1 MKVMIDK
8 FVLEEFEV
16 KIVDQK
22 ANTKEGIPEKF
33 HLEDR
38 WLVKFGDNPIAINFL
53 SEEAARE
60 YIKVYGYLALW
71 TALWTY
77 RFPVQWD
84 ETLKVENLS
93 IEVKH
98 KEKK

>member
-1 MKVMIDK
+1 MKVMVDK
-8 FVLEEFEV
+8 FVLVEYEIKV
-16 KIVDQK
+16 VDVK
-22 ANTKEGIPEKF
+22 ANPKEGIPEKF
-33 HLEDR
+33 HMEDR
-38 WLVKFGDNPIAINFL
+38 WVVKFGENPIAMNFL

-60 YIKVYGYLALW
+60 YVKVYGYLALW
-71 TALWTY
+71 TALWIY

-84 ETLKVENLS
+84 ETLKVENLL

>member
-1 MKVMIDK
+1 MGK
-8 FVLEEFEV
+8 
-16 KIVDQK
+16 Q
-22 ANTKEGIPEKF
+22 
-33 HLEDR
+33 
-38 WLVKFGDNPIAINFL
+38 
-53 SEEAARE
+53 EAANVVFMVNL
-60 YIKVYGYLALW
+60 KVYGYLALW

>member
-1 MKVMIDK
+1 MVDK
-8 FVLEEFEV
+8 FALVEYEIKV
-16 KIVDQK
+16 VDQK
-22 ANTKEGIPEKF
+22 ANPKEKIPEKF
-33 HLEDR
+33 HMEDR
-38 WLVKFGDNPIAINFL
+38 WLVKFGVNPIAMNFL
-53 SEEAARE
+53 SEEAARD
-60 YIKVYGYLALW
+60 YLKVYGYLALW